1 MSIKLIEH
9 RDLSEKELNEI
20 AALKEQHWPYGIDS
34 QKYWICNQFLGD
46 DCHVMLYK
54 DRFLN
59 AYVGLNKLEIEIEN
73 DRINMTGIG
82 NVCVAKTTQGTGLGS
97 EIMRAVNDLLILHH
111 EEGILLCHQP
121 LQSFYKKLGWKRV
134 DYDDAYIANS
144 PFNEYI
150 MTYNSNRSRIHRLNI
165 NKNF

>member
-1 MSIKLIEH
+1 MSIKIIEH

-34 QKYWICNQFLGD
+34 QKHWICNQFLGD
-46 DCHVMLYK
+46 DRHMMLYK
-54 DRFLN
+54 GEILC
-59 AYVGLNKLEIEIEN
+59 AYVGLTKLEVEIGGGW
-73 DRINMTGIG
+73 ISMIGIG
-82 NVCVAKTTQGTGLGS
+82 NVCVAQIMQGTGFGS
-97 EIMRAVNDLLILHH
+97 EIMKAVNDLLIRHH

-121 LQSFYKKLGWKRV
+121 LLFFYKKLGWKVV
-134 DYDDAYIANS
+134 DYDDAYIANR